1 MDDNC
6 PPVLALRFALTSGDL
21 YSGRRGR
28 PRINLLGT
36 IQDDLKE
43 HKLSLKTVDDLNT
56 VRQLANDKSECKG
69 MFMYRSQYNV

>member
-36 IQDDLKE
+36 IQDDLRE
-43 HKLSLKTVDDLNT
+43 HKLSLKTVDDLNNI
-56 VRQLANDKSECKG
+56 RHLANDRSGWRG
-69 MFMYRSQYNV
+69 MFKHRPI